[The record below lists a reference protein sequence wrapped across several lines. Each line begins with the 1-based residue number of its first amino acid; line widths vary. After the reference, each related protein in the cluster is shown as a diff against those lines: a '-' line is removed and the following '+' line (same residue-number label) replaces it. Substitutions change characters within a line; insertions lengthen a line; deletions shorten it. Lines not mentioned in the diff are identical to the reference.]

1 MKIALIMGALLI
13 ATIASSAWYIDRL
26 QDNIGTLKGNQLV
39 LETKIQE
46 QNEAIETALN
56 NQKKAQTLMA
66 SLEKEKQEAMRNVNK
81 LRKTFAK
88 HDLDELT
95 LAKPSTTD
103 THKLVHGRSA
113 HVDENGNGNVLSF
126 MGFHADSVSAIT
138 RIQIIPASGN
148 ISRGNF
154 TLFGVA
160 NS

>member
-1 MKIALIMGALLI
+1 MGGLLL

-66 SLEKEKQEAMRNVNK
+66 SLEKEKAMRNVNK

-95 LAKPSTTD
+95 LAKPELMQGKINRASKRVLENLEKLTDPNQFDEEVSDTT
-103 THKLVHGRSA
+103 
-113 HVDENGNGNVLSF
+113 
-126 MGFHADSVSAIT
+126 
-138 RIQIIPASGN
+138 
-148 ISRGNF
+148 
-154 TLFGVA
+154 
-160 NS
+160 

>member
-1 MKIALIMGALLI
+1 MLKLALILGFLLLSTV
-13 ATIASSAWYIDRL
+13 AGSAWYIDRL
-26 QDNIGTLKGNQLV
+26 QDSIGTLKGNQLV

-66 SLEKEKQEAMRNVNK
+66 SLEKEKQEAMRDVNK

-95 LAKPSTTD
+95 LAKPELMQSKINRASKRVLENLEKLTD
-103 THKLVHGRSA
+103 PNQF
-113 HVDENGNGNVLSF
+113 DEKDN
-126 MGFHADSVSAIT
+126 T
-138 RIQIIPASGN
+138 
-148 ISRGNF
+148 
-154 TLFGVA
+154 